1 MHIIKNKVFYVYP
14 KHLTFWSSNFKQV
27 QLQGSALVSQGC
39 QK

>member
-1 MHIIKNKVFYVYP
+1 MFILKTLM
-14 KHLTFWSSNFKQV
+14 LTFCSSNFKQV